1 MDRKRID
8 DVTEPAPIPD
18 AALPDFTV
26 TGPSVGSTVPMPPD
40 GGTAPALA
48 RSAIGRRDELGMEAQ
63 HFLDIRRMGVER
75 LDDGFARKDERLVKG
90 VQMMHDTLAHADRKS
105 KRLKP

>member
-1 MDRKRID
+1 
-8 DVTEPAPIPD
+8 
-18 AALPDFTV
+18 
-26 TGPSVGSTVPMPPD
+26 MPPD

-90 VQMMHDTLAHADRKS
+90 VQMMHDTLAQATFRIAQANDGSGPDLGSRNAAGVGNGVSLSHESSGFSAHLSR
-105 KRLKP
+105 